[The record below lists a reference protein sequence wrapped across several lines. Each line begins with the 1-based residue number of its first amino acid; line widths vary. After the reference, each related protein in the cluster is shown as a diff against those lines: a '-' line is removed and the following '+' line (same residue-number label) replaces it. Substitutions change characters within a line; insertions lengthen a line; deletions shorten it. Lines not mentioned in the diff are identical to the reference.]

1 MTSRLSGPVLDDRDK
16 ADEGMEQ
23 HRCSVTPLKC
33 VQSWKFLLHFH
44 ILIIDSS
51 CQVSWPLLL
60 FIFFTSKVTAL
71 RIGNMSGRCLRSSN
85 PSSNG
90 EEPIESM
97 ANLLVQQFKYG
108 DIIWSRINGRSWWP
122 VQVADEKCVSCKPKK
137 IKNDEILVRLYG
149 SFEHMYVDPVNCV
162 SKIEKIFGQEKSS
175 NREVFMRT
183 LEEDITRMKSGG
195 QSAATVSESKETT
208 EIAEIDEENEREK
221 DEAPGG
227 KGQRKGKLK
236 RTMTADNSPLFG
248 SSNNPKAA
256 KQVKVVKSEGMN
268 AVKTS
273 EVGITKR
280 RTRSETFKARNDGT
294 SEIEVSNYTGNL
306 NSGAS
311 AVSSFDKKDLR
322 SSGRKDTKEK
332 LTLNVLDKASE
343 SRCVKQDC
351 GRNVDVNNNAQIE
364 FSDVKDI
371 KKLVAKIVKEEAEQA
386 KYEALKSRGMERCPE
401 NIEYIDSSR
410 KKTSEIKSMKRH
422 VPRRVKNTDTEV
434 HITEGAIDD
443 TQDRT
448 AGSSDV
454 EKPNETV
461 LSNGDPLNKIR
472 DFECDNN
479 ERTKDTDIQL
489 PNVVERANN
498 EIQGINGVH
507 RTESYFKEMNGDE
520 KSPLNFA
527 KQDEAKKPSE
537 TEEAINGDQR
547 GKHGVSGEKMDSPST
562 TKCFLSPR
570 CTKVM
575 QSLGLIAPL
584 GSPFCRNGL
593 IRSLLP

>member
-1 MTSRLSGPVLDDRDK
+1 MVSGD
-16 ADEGMEQ
+16 
-23 HRCSVTPLKC
+23 C
-33 VQSWKFLLHFH
+33 FL
-44 ILIIDSS
+44 
-51 CQVSWPLLL
+51 
-60 FIFFTSKVTAL
+60 TAL

-90 EEPIESM
+90 EEPIECM
-97 ANLLVQQFKYG
+97 ANLLVQQFKKG
-108 DIIWSRINGRSWWP
+108 DIIWSRINGGSWWP
-122 VQVADEKCVSCKPKK
+122 VQVADEKCVSSKPKK

-175 NREVFMRT
+175 NRAVFMRT

-195 QSAATVSESKETT
+195 QSVATVSESKETT
-208 EIAEIDEENEREK
+208 EIAEIEKEK
-221 DEAPGG
+221 DEASGG

-236 RTMTADNSPLFG
+236 RTMIADNSPLVG

-256 KQVKVVKSEGMN
+256 KQVKVVKCEGMN

-306 NSGAS
+306 NSGAF

-322 SSGRKDTKEK
+322 SSGRKDAKEK

-343 SRCVKQDC
+343 SRFVKQDC
-351 GRNVDVNNNAQIE
+351 GRNLDVNKNAQIE

-371 KKLVAKIVKEEAEQA
+371 KKLVAKIVKEVAEEAR
-386 KYEALKSRGMERCPE
+386 YEALKNRGMKRCPE
-401 NIEYIDSSR
+401 NIEYMDSSR
-410 KKTSEIKSMKRH
+410 KKTSEIKNMKRH
-422 VPRRVKNTDTEV
+422 VPRRVKNTDAEV
-434 HITEGAIDD
+434 HIPEGAIDD
-443 TQDRT
+443 TKDRT

-454 EKPNETV
+454 EKPNGTV

-479 ERTKDTDIQL
+479 ERTENTDIQL

-547 GKHGVSGEKMDSPST
+547 GKVKHGVSGEKMDSPST
-562 TKCFLSPR
+562 VSTN
-570 CTKVM
+570 
-575 QSLGLIAPL
+575 SLPIT
-584 GSPFCRNGL
+584 
-593 IRSLLP
+593 RSA

>member
-1 MTSRLSGPVLDDRDK
+1 
-16 ADEGMEQ
+16 
-23 HRCSVTPLKC
+23 
-33 VQSWKFLLHFH
+33 
-44 ILIIDSS
+44 
-51 CQVSWPLLL
+51 
-60 FIFFTSKVTAL
+60 
-71 RIGNMSGRCLRSSN
+71 MSGRCLRSSN

-90 EEPIESM
+90 EEPIECM
-97 ANLLVQQFKYG
+97 ANLLVQQFKQG
-108 DIIWSRINGRSWWP
+108 DIIWSRINGGSWWP
-122 VQVADEKCVSCKPKK
+122 LQVADEKCVSCKPKK

-149 SFEHMYVDPVNCV
+149 SFEHMYVDPANCV

-175 NREVFMRT
+175 NRDLFMRT

-195 QSAATVSESKETT
+195 QSVATVSESKETT
-208 EIAEIDEENEREK
+208 EIAEIEKEKNE
-221 DEAPGG
+221 ASGG

-236 RTMTADNSPLFG
+236 RTMIADNSPLVG

-280 RTRSETFKARNDGT
+280 RTRSETFKARSDGT

-322 SSGRKDTKEK
+322 SSGHKDTKEK

-351 GRNVDVNNNAQIE
+351 GRNLDVNKNAQIE

-371 KKLVAKIVKEEAEQA
+371 KKLVAKIVKEVAEKA
-386 KYEALKSRGMERCPE
+386 RYDALKSRGMERCPE
-401 NIEYIDSSR
+401 NTEYIDNSR
-410 KKTSEIKSMKRH
+410 KKTSVIKKMKRH

-434 HITEGAIDD
+434 HITDGAIDD

-454 EKPNETV
+454 EKPNGTV

-479 ERTKDTDIQL
+479 ERTRDTDIQL

-520 KSPLNFA
+520 KSPSNFA

-547 GKHGVSGEKMDSPST
+547 GKVVEHGDSGEKKASPNT